1 MNGEHE
7 EGKKINKRV
16 VDMLERNC
24 VGSRGFRED
33 NYMNGCHSYLLHL
46 QVFALISC
54 QDPSDTRA
62 LRDVVT
68 EPQGCCRL
76 NIQTISLKSFTVVL
90 FNLAYNIRSV
100 RYLVIAFQFLSTLSK
115 NYRTDWAGILYSGID
130 LIRPNRYS
138 SGLCIGLP

>member
-1 MNGEHE
+1 MATTHSTPGVSVCALPTPFLTVSPQINPKVPKESKRPSKKTRKPHMNGEHE

-24 VGSRGFRED
+24 VCSRGFRKD

-54 QDPSDTRA
+54 QDPSVTRA

-68 EPQGCCRL
+68 EP
-76 NIQTISLKSFTVVL
+76 
-90 FNLAYNIRSV
+90 
-100 RYLVIAFQFLSTLSK
+100 
-115 NYRTDWAGILYSGID
+115 
-130 LIRPNRYS
+130 
-138 SGLCIGLP
+138 